1 MLAQSTHHAQQS
13 THINSRDTQVT
24 WTRTVRLAG
33 ICGILASIAWLL
45 GDILLLGKPMA
56 SSDRYPILGAYD
68 GVTGD
73 SLAAMLPAST
83 TRLAWGALLGV
94 LTGPL
99 YLAACWHLY
108 RGLRPAR
115 RLLSLPPFLLLAT
128 GFVLAPFVHG
138 SFFYWGQAAKA
149 VHDSGSDSPTLTA
162 LPGDFATVLFIPYAL
177 LLACWLTASL
187 WMTVAILRGATS
199 FPRWMCAA
207 TPLVCI
213 LIGQLLAKGIPGP
226 AGVPLQ
232 GAHLSL
238 ANLMFFTLTTITLWN
253 AHRRTA
259 ASASA
264 TPQDHAGPHP

>member
-1 MLAQSTHHAQQS
+1 MPTRPTHHAQQQL
-13 THINSRDTQVT
+13 THINSRDDQVT
-24 WTRTVRLAG
+24 WTHAVRLAG

-94 LTGPL
+94 LTGPF

-149 VHDSGSDSPTLTA
+149 VHGSGSGSGSPVLTA
-162 LPGDFATVLFIPYAL
+162 PRRLRHRPLHPLRPPPG
-177 LLACWLTASL
+177 LLAHRFLVDDGRHPARRHLFPPLDVRRHSPRLYPHRPAPRQGHPRPGRRPPPGFPTQPRQPPVL
-187 WMTVAILRGATS
+187 HLDHHHPVERPPPRG
-199 FPRWMCAA
+199 RIGIGAA
-207 TPLVCI
+207 
-213 LIGQLLAKGIPGP
+213 
-226 AGVPLQ
+226 
-232 GAHLSL
+232 
-238 ANLMFFTLTTITLWN
+238 
-253 AHRRTA
+253 
-259 ASASA
+259 
-264 TPQDHAGPHP
+264 

>member
-1 MLAQSTHHAQQS
+1 MPTQPTHPSPQAPHHHS
-13 THINSRDTQVT
+13 NSRNTHTT
-24 WTRTVRLAG
+24 WTRLARLAG
-33 ICGILASIAWLL
+33 ICGILASLTWLI
-45 GDILLLGKPMA
+45 GDILLLGEPMA
-56 SSDRYPILGAYD
+56 SPDRYPILSAYS
-68 GVTGD
+68 GITGD

-138 SFFYWGQAAKA
+138 SFYYWGQAAKA
-149 VHDSGSDSPTLTA
+149 IHASGTGNASPALTA

-177 LLACWLTASL
+177 LLACWLIASL
-187 WMTVAILRGATS
+187 WMTVAILRGTTS

-207 TPLVCI
+207 TPVVCI

-232 GAHLSL
+232 GAQLSL
-238 ANLMFFTLTTITLWN
+238 ANLLFFTLTTLTLWN

-259 ASASA
+259 P
-264 TPQDHAGPHP
+264 PQP

>member
-1 MLAQSTHHAQQS
+1 M
-13 THINSRDTQVT
+13 RF
-24 WTRTVRLAG
+24 AG
-33 ICGILASIAWLL
+33 ICGILASLAWLI

-56 SSDRYPILGAYD
+56 SPDRYPILHAYS

-115 RLLSLPPFLLLAT
+115 PLLSLPPFLLLAT

-138 SFFYWGQAAKA
+138 SFYYWGQAAKA
-149 VHDSGSDSPTLTA
+149 IHDSGATSATLLA
-162 LPGDFATVLFIPYAL
+162 LPGDFATVLFIAYAL
-177 LLACWLTASL
+177 LLVCWLTASL
-187 WMTVAILRGATS
+187 WMAVAILRGTTS

-207 TPLVCI
+207 NPAVCVLV
-213 LIGQLLAKGIPGP
+213 GQLLAQGIPGP
-226 AGVPLQ
+226 VGIPLQ
-232 GAHLSL
+232 GAQLSL
-238 ANLMFFTLTTITLWN
+238 ANLLFFTLTTATLWN
-253 AHRRTA
+253 AHRRRA
-259 ASASA
+259 AST
-264 TPQDHAGPHP
+264 TPGDHARSCR

>member
-1 MLAQSTHHAQQS
+1 MHH
-13 THINSRDTQVT
+13 TNSRDAQATS
-24 WTRTVRLAG
+24 TRAVRLAG
-33 ICGILASIAWLL
+33 VCGILASIAWLI

-56 SSDRYPILGAYD
+56 SPDRYPILGAYG

-73 SLAAMLPAST
+73 SLAAMLSAST

-99 YLAACWHLY
+99 YLVACWHLY

-138 SFFYWGQAAKA
+138 SFYYWGQAAKA
-149 VHDSGSDSPTLTA
+149 VHASGGASPALIA

-187 WMTVAILRGATS
+187 WMAVAILRDTTS
-199 FPRWMCAA
+199 FPRWMCAT
-207 TPLVCI
+207 TPVVCV

-232 GAHLSL
+232 GAQLSL
-238 ANLMFFTLTTITLWN
+238 GNLLFFTLTTVTLWN
-253 AHRRTA
+253 AHRRRA
-259 ASASA
+259 ASA
-264 TPQDHAGPHP
+264 TPQDHAGPRP

>member
-1 MLAQSTHHAQQS
+1 MMSSVAPGEHMSDQPTIRVA
-13 THINSRDTQVT
+13 
-24 WTRTVRLAG
+24 RLAG
-33 ICGILASIAWLL
+33 IGGILASIAWLI

-56 SSDRYPILGAYD
+56 SPERYPILGAYD
-68 GVTGD
+68 GITGD

-138 SFFYWGQAAKA
+138 SFYYWGQAAKA
-149 VHDSGSDSPTLTA
+149 VHDSGAASPALTA
-162 LPGDFATVLFIPYAL
+162 LPGDFSTVLFIPYAL
-177 LLACWLTASL
+177 LLACWVTASL
-187 WMTVAILRGATS
+187 WMTVAIWRGATS

-207 TPLVCI
+207 TPVVCI
-213 LIGQLLAKGIPGP
+213 LVGQFLATGIPGP

-232 GAHLSL
+232 GAQLSL
-238 ANLMFFTLTTITLWN
+238 GNLLFFTLTTITLWN
-253 AHRRTA
+253 ARSERRPA
-259 ASASA
+259 AIMRKPAYR
-264 TPQDHAGPHP
+264 P